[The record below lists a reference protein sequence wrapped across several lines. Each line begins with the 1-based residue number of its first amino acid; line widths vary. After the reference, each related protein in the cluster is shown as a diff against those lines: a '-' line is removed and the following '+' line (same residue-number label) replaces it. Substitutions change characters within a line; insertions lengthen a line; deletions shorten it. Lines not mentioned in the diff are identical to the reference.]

1 MAAPAIVP
9 ILKKIAVAVV
19 SDKRGRK
26 ALFYIIATIVII
38 LLLPIIILQAIFST
52 PPEFDMGE
60 VNEIIASQEAIEET
74 TLSEIDKQ
82 MLEAGFSDLK
92 IEEAQSVYFLVLID
106 KCDQDLFVERLV
118 GCFKEEQTDAELIDA
133 INTEFGTEIE
143 HEEFTEAMQEIRDK
157 YKNQEEKTDEKE

>member
-82 MLEAGFSDLK
+82 MREAGFSDLK